1 MIFNFRI
8 ISDEINNFRREI
20 KIDAQATFLDL
31 KNAICDAVGFR
42 KDELSSFYICDDDWK
57 KEKEIA
63 VEDLGSASD
72 QDVYLMDEC
81 VLEDYIDDEG
91 QKLLYTFD
99 YDRDRS
105 LLVEMNELITGRDLR
120 DPVCTLSAG
129 RAPAQHVED
138 EAETAP
144 KPQATNLK
152 SQPSTLDDFDD
163 PMYGD
168 DDYDPDEFD
177 ENSFS
182 ELTEE

>member
-1 MIFNFRI
+1 MIFNFRLV
-8 ISDEINNFRREI
+8 SDEVSNFKREI

-42 KDELSSFYICDDDWK
+42 KDELSSFFLCDNDWE

-63 VEDLGSASD
+63 VEDIDSSAD
-72 QDVYLMDEC
+72 EDVYLMDEC

-99 YDRDRS
+99 YDKDRS
-105 LLVEMNELITGRDLR
+105 FYIEMKELITGKDLL
-120 DPVCTLSAG
+120 DPVCTLSSG
-129 RAPAQHVED
+129 KAPSQYYVEVED
-138 EAETAP
+138 SAVDP
-144 KPQATNLK
+144 KVNQQQT
-152 SQPSTLDDFDD
+152 TLGDFDD

-168 DDYDPDEFD
+168 DEYSPEEFD
-177 ENSFS
+177 ESGFS

>member
-1 MIFNFRI
+1 MIFNFRL
-8 ISDEINNFRREI
+8 ISDEISNFKREI

-42 KDELSSFYICDDDWK
+42 KDELSSFFICDEDWE

-63 VEDLGSASD
+63 VEDLESSSD

-81 VLEDYIDDEG
+81 ILEDYIDDEG
-91 QKLLYTFD
+91 QRLLYTFD

-105 LLVEMNELITGRDLR
+105 LFIEMNELITGKNLL

-129 RAPAQHVED
+129 KAPAQFIED
-138 EAETAP
+138 EQETAP
-144 KPQATNLK
+144 ETKTTPKQT
-152 SQPSTLDDFDD
+152 TLEDFDD

-168 DDYDPDEFD
+168 DEYNPEEFD

-182 ELTEE
+182 ELNEE

>member
-1 MIFNFRI
+1 MIFNFRLA
-8 ISDEINNFRREI
+8 SDEVNNFKREI

-42 KDELSSFYICDDDWK
+42 KDELSSFFVCDEDWK

-63 VEDLGSASD
+63 VEDMDSSSD
-72 QDVYLMDEC
+72 QDIYLMDEC

-99 YDRDRS
+99 YGKDRS
-105 LLVEMNELITGRDLR
+105 FFIEMNELITGKDLR

-129 RAPAQHVED
+129 KAPAQFILD
-138 EAETAP
+138 DAEEKVDQKTVSVPA
-144 KPQATNLK
+144 
-152 SQPSTLDDFDD
+152 SLDDFDD

-168 DDYDPDEFD
+168 DEYDPEEFD
-177 ENSFS
+177 ESGFS
-182 ELTEE
+182 ELNEDS

>member
-8 ISDEINNFRREI
+8 LSDEVNNFRREI

-31 KNAICDAVGFR
+31 KNAICDALGFR
-42 KDELSSFYICDDDWK
+42 KDELSSFFICDEDWK

-63 VEDLGSASD
+63 VEDIDSASD

-91 QKLLYTFD
+91 QKMLYTFD

-105 LLVEMNELITGRDLR
+105 LLIEMNELITGRDLR

-129 RAPAQHVED
+129 KAPAQFIVE
-138 EAETAP
+138 ETPAP
-144 KPQATNLK
+144 VEPKATQK
-152 SQPSTLDDFDD
+152 AATLDDFDD

-168 DDYDPDEFD
+168 DEYDPEEFD

-182 ELTEE
+182 ELNEE

>member
-1 MIFNFRI
+1 MIFNFRLA
-8 ISDEINNFRREI
+8 SDEVSNFKREI
-20 KIDAQATFLDL
+20 KIGAQATFLDL

-42 KDELSSFYICDDDWK
+42 KDELSSFFLCDDDWE

-63 VEDLGSASD
+63 VEDIGSSSD
-72 QDVYLMDEC
+72 EDVYLMDEC

-99 YDRDRS
+99 YDKDRS
-105 LLVEMNELITGRDLR
+105 FYIEMKELITGKDLM

-129 RAPAQHVED
+129 KAPEQF
-138 EAETAP
+138 
-144 KPQATNLK
+144 LK
-152 SQPSTLDDFDD
+152 EEVSNKTDNKNIQKQTTLEDFDD

-168 DDYDPDEFD
+168 DDYNPEEFD
-177 ENSFS
+177 ENGFS

>member
-8 ISDEINNFRREI
+8 ASDEVNNFKREI

-42 KDELSSFYICDDDWK
+42 KDELSSFFICDEDWK

-63 VEDLGSASD
+63 VEDIGSSSD
-72 QDVYLMDEC
+72 EDVYFMDEC

-105 LLVEMNELITGRDLR
+105 LYIEMKELITGKDLR
-120 DPVCTLSAG
+120 DPVCTLSSG
-129 RAPAQHVED
+129 RAPSQRIEEEIEEKIENKVSPKT
-138 EAETAP
+138 TA
-144 KPQATNLK
+144 
-152 SQPSTLDDFDD
+152 TLDDFDD

-168 DDYDPDEFD
+168 NEYSPDEFD
-177 ENSFS
+177 ESGFS
-182 ELTEE
+182 ELNEE

>member
-1 MIFNFRI
+1 MIFNFRLV
-8 ISDEINNFRREI
+8 SDEVNNFKREI
-20 KIDAQATFLDL
+20 KIDARATFLDL
-31 KNAICDAVGFR
+31 QNAICDAVGFR
-42 KDELSSFYICDDDWK
+42 KDELSSFFICDNDWK

-63 VEDLGSASD
+63 VEDIDSRSD

-81 VLEDYIDDEG
+81 ILEDYIDDEG

-105 LLVEMNELITGRDLR
+105 LFIDMNELITGKELR

-129 RAPAQHVED
+129 KAPAQFIEEEV
-138 EAETAP
+138 ETAP
-144 KPQATNLK
+144 ETRNVPKPA
-152 SQPSTLDDFDD
+152 TLDDFDD

-168 DDYDPDEFD
+168 DEYSPEEFD
-177 ENSFS
+177 EAGFS

>member
-8 ISDEINNFRREI
+8 LSDEINNFRREI

-42 KDELSSFYICDDDWK
+42 KDELSSFFVCDEDWK

-63 VEDLGSASD
+63 VEDFGSASD

-99 YDRDRS
+99 YDNDRS
-105 LLVEMNELITGRDLR
+105 LFVEMNELITGRDLR

-129 RAPAQHVED
+129 KAPAQHIEE
-138 EAETAP
+138 EAEPTP
-144 KPQATNLK
+144 KPQATNIK
-152 SQPSTLDDFDD
+152 PQPSALDDFDD

-168 DDYDPDEFD
+168 DEYNPDEFD